1 MATSIVLTVIGQDQ
15 LGIVEAVSDVL
26 ARHGGNWT
34 QSSMSALAG
43 QFAGI
48 LLATVPD
55 DRVRAC
61 LEGLESLRDK
71 GLTVIART
79 TSPAT
84 AKAETREFL
93 LDLVGHD
100 HAGIV
105 RDITQVLARHGV
117 SVHDLETRVES
128 ASMAGGELFRAE
140 ARLEVPTSTDIA
152 RLEQDLEAIATELM
166 VELHLQD

>member
-84 AKAETREFL
+84 ARAETREFL

-140 ARLEVPTSTDIA
+140 ARLKVPTSTDIA
-152 RLEQDLEAIATELM
+152 RLEHDLEAIATELM